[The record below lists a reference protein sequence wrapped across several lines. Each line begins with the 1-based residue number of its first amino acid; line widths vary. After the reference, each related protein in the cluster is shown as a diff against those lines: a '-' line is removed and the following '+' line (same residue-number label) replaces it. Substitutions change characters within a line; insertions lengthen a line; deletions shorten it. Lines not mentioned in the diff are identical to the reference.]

1 MEVSNGIVARMRVH
15 LKWICQLGRGILKLP
30 DPVLPANA
38 GSAIPAEANAEYLFG
53 LAGLRGKILKY
64 RNIVEITSLV
74 NIPAYDL

>member
-1 MEVSNGIVARMRVH
+1 MA
-15 LKWICQLGRGILKLP
+15 

-64 RNIVEITSLV
+64 RNILEITSLV